1 MAFRYPLV
9 AALVLAFA
17 TPALAAEFYIVRDP
31 DKKCVVVEQKPTAT
45 EIVVVGDKVYAT
57 RTEAEADI
65 KVVCKDA
72 M

>member
-1 MAFRYPLV
+1 MTLRYPLV
-9 AALVLAFA
+9 AALLVAFA
-17 TPALAAEFYIVRDP
+17 TPALAAEVYIVRGP

-57 RTEAEADI
+57 RTEAEAEI